1 MAGNIVR
8 KYASTDTPYHIPK
21 VNIPKYWIRPQQILS
36 SKPGMHRFLW
46 DVHYTPL
53 PLPPVYPIAA
63 IYGNTAPLPTSPW
76 VLPGKYIVELEA
88 NGKKLQQNM
97 EVIMD
102 PRVTTSKAQLQQQ
115 FTLAK
120 QCYEIGKTCLNR
132 LNAIQEKLM
141 QSNNNDN
148 VALKALQGN
157 NVGRRGMGSETSYNA
172 LLQQS
177 QNVLSMLEDAD
188 MPPTVAMQN
197 AVQQLTRQLQQ
208 LEQKW
213 QSLANL

>member
-1 MAGNIVR
+1 
-8 KYASTDTPYHIPK
+8 
-21 VNIPKYWIRPQQILS
+21 
-36 SKPGMHRFLW
+36 
-46 DVHYTPL
+46 
-53 PLPPVYPIAA
+53 
-63 IYGNTAPLPTSPW
+63 
-76 VLPGKYIVELEA
+76 
-88 NGKKLQQNM
+88 M

-102 PRVTTSKAQLQQQ
+102 PRVTTSKAQLQPQ

-132 LNAIQEKLM
+132 LNVIQEKLM